1 MASASKENKENDIF
15 LIFGT
20 GSSLV
25 EIWDSL
31 WYLDVPK
38 DIIQEEARK
47 VIAM

>member
-1 MASASKENKENDIF
+1 MASASKENKESDIL

-38 DIIQEEARK
+38 DIIKEEARK
-47 VIAM
+47 GN